1 MYTLP
6 SKTIHYIGKLV
17 SDKLVNLLLVSV
29 DVLQSIISLCNPGYD
44 A

>member
-17 SDKLVNLLLVSV
+17 SDKLANWFKST
-29 DVLQSIISLCNPGYD
+29 ISLCNPRYD
-44 A
+44 AWQNM